1 MVVGSPP
8 LEVGQQV
15 WSLLGRGPGAA
26 RQRCYPLTNRQIQ
39 PFDKSGI
46 ESSREILFLQ
56 SGIESSVCS
65 KAHHVRHTN
74 QLAPLVAFLHLTV
87 DQASHHLP
95 LASMLPSATRLDP
108 VSKMGRQSIKVQV

>member
-1 MVVGSPP
+1 MVVGSPS

-26 RQRCYPLTNRQIQ
+26 RQRCYPLTDRQIQ

-46 ESSREILFLQ
+46 ESPRETQFLQ
-56 SGIESSVCS
+56 SGLESSLCS

-74 QLAPLVAFLHLTV
+74 QLAPLVAFLHLAV
-87 DQASHHLP
+87 DQARRHLP
-95 LASMLPSATRLDP
+95 PAPMPSSVTSLEP
-108 VSKMGRQSIKVQV
+108 LSKMGS